1 MYKLNIEDRNYTQVS
16 VVDAYTLKPIC
27 MPKMLNPITNKLFNQ
42 DIFDIDADHPR
53 VLHSSVRTMKGI
65 SGILVLQDNK
75 TFGKHK
81 DKFLYKC
88 IPNDKKLPIFIVPY
102 KIRHVFNKAHK
113 NKYIVFKFKSW
124 IDKHPCGQ
132 IVNVFGDVDHLDHFY
147 EYQLY
152 CKGFNTS
159 IQNMT
164 KKALNMLKQTPEYIE
179 SMIETYDLV
188 DYRTERN
195 IFSIDPKESKDFDDA
210 LSIEPHENTTRVS
223 IYISN
228 VSLWMDTLELWNSF
242 GNRITTIYLP
252 DRKRPMLPAVL
263 SDSLCSLVENDTRF
277 AFVLEL
283 YIDNETFQITK
294 QEFHN
299 AVIKV
304 TKNLRYDTGEQEHHS
319 DYKQLLTITRQMNNS
334 MKYMDTIDNSHDV
347 VAYLMITMNYICAKE
362 LEKHETGIF
371 RSVSLKPP
379 PTLSSPISP
388 DIKKFMKYWNSSGSE
403 YTKFENITG
412 HEILKF
418 DAYVH
423 ITSPI
428 RRLVD
433 LLNIMILQEKLNI
446 KTMSDDGRKFYDYWI
461 NSLEYINTTMKS
473 VRKVQN
479 DCNLL
484 SLCTDNYELLDKE
497 LDGFIFDKTRRNKT
511 QLDKTSQDKT
521 SQDSTY
527 QYMVYLP
534 KIKMVN
540 QYTSKFNVDNM
551 TMQRF
556 KIYMFQDEVNLKKK
570 IRLERIVE

>member
-1 MYKLNIEDRNYTQVS
+1 MYKLIIKDRNYTNVS
-16 VVDAYTLKPIC
+16 VVDAYTLKPRC
-27 MPKMLNPITNKLFNQ
+27 SPKQLNPIANKLFNH
-42 DIFDIDADHPR
+42 DIFDVVNFWPIVAYSP
-53 VLHSSVRTMKGI
+53 VRIKKGI
-65 SGILVLQDNK
+65 PGILVLQNNK

-88 IPNDKKLPIFIVPY
+88 IPDDKNLPIFIVPY
-102 KIRHVFNKAHK
+102 KIRHGFNKAHK
-113 NKYIVFKFKSW
+113 NKYIVFMFKSW
-124 IDKHPCGQ
+124 INKHPRGQ
-132 IVNVFGDVDHLDHFY
+132 IVNVMGDVDCLDNFY

-152 CKGFNTS
+152 CKSLTTS
-159 IQNMT
+159 IQKIT
-164 KKALNMLKQTPEYIE
+164 KKALNMLKQKDEYIE
-179 SMIETYDLV
+179 SIIETYDLV
-188 DYRTERN
+188 DHRDRN
-195 IFSIDPKESKDFDDA
+195 IFSIDPEESKDFDDA
-210 LSIEPHENTTRVS
+210 LSIEPLENTTRIS

-263 SDSLCSLVENDTRF
+263 SDSLCSLVEKDTRF

-283 YIDNETFQITK
+283 YVDETFKIIK

-299 AVIKV
+299 AVINV
-304 TKNLRYDTGEQEHHS
+304 TKNLRYDTSEQENHS
-319 DYKQLLTITRQMNNS
+319 DYKQLLTITRQMNKNS

-347 VAYLMITMNYICAKE
+347 VAYLMVTMNYICAKE
-362 LEKHETGIF
+362 LEKHQCGIF
-371 RSVSLKPP
+371 RSVSLKEAPA
-379 PTLSSPISP
+379 LSDTISP
-388 DIKKFMKYWNSSGSE
+388 DIKKFVKHWNSSGSE
-403 YTKFENITG
+403 YNKFETMTG

-433 LLNIMILQEKLNI
+433 LLNIMILQQKLGLLQMSKSGKAFYQHWQNNI
-446 KTMSDDGRKFYDYWI
+446 T
-461 NSLEYINTTMKS
+461 YINTTMKS

-484 SLCTDNYELLDKE
+484 ALCTDELLTE
-497 LDGFIFDKTRRNKT
+497 EFEGFVFDKTIR
-511 QLDKTSQDKT
+511 DD
-521 SQDSTY
+521 TY

-540 QYTSKFNVDNM
+540 RYSSKNNIDTFTTQM
-551 TMQRF
+551 F
-556 KIYMFQDEVNLKKK
+556 KIYLFQDEVNLKKK
-570 IRLERIVE
+570 IRLELLI